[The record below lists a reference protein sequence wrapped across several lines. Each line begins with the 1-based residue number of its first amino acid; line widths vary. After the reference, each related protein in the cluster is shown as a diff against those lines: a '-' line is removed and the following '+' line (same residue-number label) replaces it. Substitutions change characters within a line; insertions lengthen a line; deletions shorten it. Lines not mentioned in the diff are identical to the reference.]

1 MIRFNPGQSEAFC
14 EVTIIDDS
22 LYEPA
27 ESFMVRLDQP
37 TGGKIDPDRFETEIT
52 IAVDPADTPE
62 IYFEV
67 EKIDVTEDV
76 GKVEFQVGCLNASL
90 IMSHKP

>member
-1 MIRFNPGQSEAFC
+1 MKNFENFPGTRENPNQSVIRFNPGQDEAFC

-27 ESFMVRLDQP
+27 ESFKVKLSQP

-52 IAVDPADTPE
+52 IVVDPADTPQ
-62 IYFEV
+62 IYF
-67 EKIDVTEDV
+67 VT
-76 GKVEFQVGCLNASL
+76 
-90 IMSHKP
+90 